1 MPSANP
7 VVARDLMVSRLI
19 TLDPDMDVFEAID
32 VLLKNRISGAPVV
45 DRDGNYLGVFSERCS
60 ISLLLSAAYD
70 GAPTSTIRPF
80 VDATA
85 ETISPETDLLTIAQT
100 FLSTTSRRLPVLEN
114 GRLVGQVSRRDLLKA
129 AHRLLDMGQS
139 EGSSVLYLSGLSDP
153 SESSILVLGRA

>member
-1 MPSANP
+1 MNANP
-7 VVARDLMVSRLI
+7 VVARDIMVTKLI
-19 TLDPDMDVFEAID
+19 TLDPEMDAFQAID

-45 DRDGNYLGVFSERCS
+45 DTAGNYLGVFSERCC

-80 VDATA
+80 IDTNAP
-85 ETISPETDLLTIAQT
+85 TISPETDLLTIAQT
-100 FLSTTSRRLPVLEN
+100 FLSTTARRLPVLEE

-153 SESSILVLGRA
+153 SESSILVLGRT